1 MYVYRHVQA
10 RTGMYELVRACTGL
24 YELVVFTYQRLNLI
38 LSESLQPQRQL
49 QERMRERIHSGIVLR
64 IVRTILLHIAVILLN
79 VKATLFDGAIVLE
92 ISGIMLL
99 VAWKARLPPR
109 VALHRMPHHGRLLA
123 IVSLH
128 HDLIQVIRLRCRAGF
143 RSACMVSS
151 VIRAFKPHVARS
163 WRLQGRDMTTIAVI
177 TENPDFQPLLLYISI
192 KCNYS

>member
-1 MYVYRHVQA
+1 M
-10 RTGMYELVRACTGL
+10 
-24 YELVVFTYQRLNLI
+24 FTYQLLNLI
-38 LSESLQPQRQL
+38 LSESLQRQSQL
-49 QERMRERIHSGIVLR
+49 QERLRERIHSGIVLP

-79 VKATLFDGAIVLE
+79 VKATLFNGAIVLKISGIMLLVAWKIVLK

-123 IVSLH
+123 IVRLSLH

-177 TENPDFQPLLLYISI
+177 TENPDFQPLLLYIS